1 MDKVKIE
8 QRITEL
14 TTERARLKD
23 AHTELVQQNQRVN
36 QDFQQ
41 RIVQNQTRYAQLTGA
56 IDELKHMTNGQTPPS
71 TENQPQ
77 EKTTP

>member
-14 TTERARLKD
+14 TTERARLN
-23 AHTELVQQNQRVN
+23 AEHTDLVQQNQRMN
-36 QDFQQ
+36 QEFQQ
-41 RIVQNQTRYAQLTGA
+41 RIVKNQTRYAQLTGA

-71 TENQPQ
+71 TDNQPQ
-77 EKTTP
+77 EKQQP

>member
-14 TTERARLKD
+14 TTERARLNA
-23 AHTELVQQNQRVN
+23 AHSELVQQNQRMN

-41 RIVQNQTRYAQLTGA
+41 KIVANQTRYAQLTGA
-56 IDELKHMTNGQTPPS
+56 IDELRHMTNGQTPS
-71 TENQPQ
+71 TDNQPQ